1 MTSLHP
7 TLQIGKLSHQKKKV
21 SFYECIQLLSIQGF
35 LKIQRGFPS
44 TEVSIK
50 KLTDNVI

>member
-7 TLQIGKLSHQKKKV
+7 TLQIGKLSHKKKT
-21 SFYECIQLLSIQGF
+21 SFYGCIQLLSIQGL

-50 KLTDNVI
+50 KPTDNTI